1 MFGKKDPNAA
11 KPDNSAA
18 PAPAPAPAP
27 KKKAPA
33 GPKAKM
39 TLGDFAVIGSAILL
53 AATVVIQLL
62 TLKTLYL
69 F

>member
-18 PAPAPAPAP
+18 PAPAPAP

-33 GPKAKM
+33 GPMAKM

-53 AATVVIQLL
+53 AATVVVQLL

>member
-18 PAPAPAPAP
+18 PAPAPAP

-33 GPKAKM
+33 GPKAQM

>member
-18 PAPAPAPAP
+18 PAPAPAP

-33 GPKAKM
+33 APKAKM

>member
-11 KPDNSAA
+11 KPDNSA
-18 PAPAPAPAP
+18 APAPAPAP

-53 AATVVIQLL
+53 AATVVIQLI

>member
-18 PAPAPAPAP
+18 PAPAPAPR
-27 KKKAPA
+27 KKAPA

-39 TLGDFAVIGSAILL
+39 TVGDCAVIGSAILL

>member
-18 PAPAPAPAP
+18 PAPAPQ
-27 KKKAPA
+27 KKAPA